1 MNANVRSVIAV
12 RTELL
17 QYHTPRRT
25 PEVLDS
31 LSDIS
36 ASISGILTG
45 FLIKKAVK
53 R

>member
-1 MNANVRSVIAV
+1 MLERVIAV
-12 RTELL
+12 GTELL
-17 QYHTPRRT
+17 QYHISRRC

-36 ASISGILTG
+36 GSVLGLLTG